1 MQINNSFLA
10 TSTPVNERKTSMAGS
25 GAVPFSQVFE
35 RAASRLPGSTS
46 SPTPSGEALLPQG
59 KLPVDAQ
66 TITST
71 QQPLFSTARHG
82 PPGSPPG
89 FQEALYSL
97 LNQPGFTNEERVQI
111 FMQSAAALAFAQ
123 NGPPEMAAK
132 FPAYA
137 DAYTPGFNPVRALLS
152 TVNDLAGRYPN
163 IGKVGKE
170 WAAAQGDVAAKTAV

>member
-1 MQINNSFLA
+1 MQVNNAFLA
-10 TSTPVNERKTSMAGS
+10 SSTPANERKAGTA
-25 GAVPFSQVFE
+25 GAAPFSQVFE
-35 RAASRLPGSTS
+35 RAASKLSASGS
-46 SPTPSGEALLPQG
+46 TPSGETLPPQG
-59 KLPVDAQ
+59 KSPAG
-66 TITST
+66 T
-71 QQPLFSTARHG
+71 QAVACTPQPLFSTARHG

-97 LNQPGFTNEERVQI
+97 VNQPGLTNAERIQI
-111 FMQSAAALAFAQ
+111 CMQSAAALAYAQ

-163 IGKVGKE
+163 IGQVGQE
-170 WAAAQGDVAAKTAV
+170 WAAAQGSVAAKTAVWA